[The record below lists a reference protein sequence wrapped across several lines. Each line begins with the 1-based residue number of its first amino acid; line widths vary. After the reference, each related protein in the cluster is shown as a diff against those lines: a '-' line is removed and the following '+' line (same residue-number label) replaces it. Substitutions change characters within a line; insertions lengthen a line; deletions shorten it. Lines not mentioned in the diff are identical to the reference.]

1 MKKKILAVVT
11 TVVLALGCFTTVSA
25 SAESKAEKWIAEGVI
40 NTEKVTVSDDEGL
53 SIVNAADITAKN
65 LVHLAAQ
72 HKKDKCVKVFRV
84 EGDADNEEVAS
95 FVVVDDTVKASK
107 KYAIRVME
115 NDNVWSTKGIS
126 KVTVTNGVVKF
137 KGTKPGVYALV
148 QIEDEE
154 VAPAQPEVAQSSK
167 AAVVDNSKKAPKT
180 GEQ

>member
-11 TVVLALGCFTTVSA
+11 ASVLALGCFTTVFA
-25 SAESKAEKWIAEGVI
+25 SAESKAEKWIAEGVV

-53 SIVNAADITAKN
+53 SIVNADVTEKSLI
-65 LVHLAAQ
+65 HLAAQ
-72 HKKDKCVKVFRV
+72 HKKDKCVKVFGV
-84 EGDADNEEVAS
+84 NGDSDNEEVAS

-115 NDNVWSTKGIS
+115 FDNVWSTKGIS

-137 KGTKPGVYALV
+137 KGTKPGIYALV

-154 VAPAQPEVAQSSK
+154 EVVATQPEASK
-167 AAVVDNSKKAPKT
+167 VAVVDNSKKAPKT